1 MVMWLLIWSISL
13 NFDQIWSTSIH
24 SIKFGL
30 FAIWSTTQLRSIKS
44 TLVHFG
50 PPQSHLVQFG
60 PFGLFWSIQLQFL
73 VTFSILAKFSKNERL
88 IAMLLI
94 KMFKLKFL

>member
-1 MVMWLLIWSISL
+1 MVMWLLIWLISL

-30 FAIWSTTQLRSIKS
+30 FAIRSTTQLRSIKS

-50 PPQSHLVQFG
+50 PPQSRLVQFG

-73 VTFSILAKFSKNERL
+73 VTFSILAKFPKNERL
-88 IAMLLI
+88 IAM
-94 KMFKLKFL
+94 F